1 VRAPK
6 VRFEGKRP
14 IQMMLTETGGR
25 LVEQMLVQID
35 EGMFA

>member
-1 VRAPK
+1 
-6 VRFEGKRP
+6 
-14 IQMMLTETGGR
+14 MMSTETGGR